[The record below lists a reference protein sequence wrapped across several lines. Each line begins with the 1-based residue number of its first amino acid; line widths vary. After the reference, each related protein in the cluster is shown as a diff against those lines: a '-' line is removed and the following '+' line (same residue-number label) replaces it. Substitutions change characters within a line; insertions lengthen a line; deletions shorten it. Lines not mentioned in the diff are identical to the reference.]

1 MERTGK
7 HCNMHSLHW
16 HNRDKKGKRERTCSG
31 NLNKGLC
38 AIPVETS
45 HRWFRQ
51 ISEEKQKP
59 VKRSRTG
66 QGLGLIDFL
75 WKLYVQEYT
84 INHANLSSH
93 GDQLPWISASVI
105 LVSSK
110 YYFCSYKYFSLISVK
125 MLLCFFIF
133 SSFFCVFNIVL
144 INFYF
149 NLILCYFSTST

>member
-1 MERTGK
+1 
-7 HCNMHSLHW
+7 MHSLHW
-16 HNRDKKGKRERTCSG
+16 HNRDKKGNVKELAAATSTRGFVRYLLKHLTD
-31 NLNKGLC
+31 GLGR
-38 AIPVETS
+38 S
-45 HRWFRQ
+45 Q
-51 ISEEKQKP
+51 
-59 VKRSRTG
+59 KRSRSLSKRSRMG

-133 SSFFCVFNIVL
+133 SSFFCLFNIVL